1 MTNLKDYLK
10 CRKYV
15 KTYNWRKM
23 QTFSNFVKRLTNK
36 IRKSCLLKMIQD
48 TNKVASF
55 VKKNCEFRKFSESKK
70 LNDSGCVGWDHNFS
84 EIVDEFSQ

>member
-55 VKKNCEFRKFSESKK
+55 VKKIANFENFRNLK
-70 LNDSGCVGWDHNFS
+70 N
-84 EIVDEFSQ
+84 